1 MANLGI
7 RKFQDL
13 IGRTDLLQRC
23 KEASF
28 KASTLDYDLL
38 LRPAL
43 ELRPNTNIVGGS
55 VKQDFFLEKR
65 AENKMIAESQSVIA
79 GTQKN
84 ITFNLKIVNEERAY
98 ASTLS
103 YHIACKYGEAGLPDG
118 SSININLTGSA
129 GQSFCAF
136 LAKGINVKLVGDAN
150 DYVGKSLSGG
160 TVVITPPA
168 ESPFESHLNVIVGN
182 VCLYGATSGKA
193 FFRGIAAE
201 RFCVRNSGVTAVV
214 EGVGDHGCEY
224 MTSGLVVILGL
235 TGRNFAAGMS
245 GGISYVY
252 DIDGSFK
259 GKVNAESVELL
270 PLDQQSDQEVVKQCL
285 VEFVEHT
292 GSLIGKEMLATW
304 PAFCK
309 KFVKVFP
316 YEYQR
321 ALKAQEEEKLELEI
335 SKEMKAIVNG
345 QKNEPAVQD
354 IEDSIQDSDAEKK
367 RFVFISGEKIV
378 KNLV

>member
-1 MANLGI
+1 MAGLGI
-7 RKFQDL
+7 RKFQEL

-28 KASTLDYDLL
+28 KASTLDFDMLL
-38 LRPAL
+38 KPAL

-65 AENKMIAESQSVIA
+65 AENKLIAEAMPVIE

-84 ITFNLKIVNEERAY
+84 ISFDLKIVNEERAY

-103 YHIACKYGEAGLPDG
+103 YYIALKYGEPGLPDG
-118 SSININLTGSA
+118 SSININLSGSA

-136 LAKGINVKLVGDAN
+136 LANGINVRLIGDAN

-160 TVVITPPA
+160 TVVITPPI

-193 FFRGIAAE
+193 FFRGIASE

-224 MTSGLVVILGL
+224 MTGGLVVILGL

-259 GKVNAESVELL
+259 GKVNAETVELL
-270 PLDQQSDQEVVKQCL
+270 PLEHSADQDVVKQCL
-285 VEFVEHT
+285 VEFYEHT
-292 GSLIGKEMLATW
+292 SSVIAKEMLATW
-304 PAFCK
+304 PAICE

-321 ALKAQEEEKLELEI
+321 ALKAQEEEKLEIEI
-335 SKEMKAIVNG
+335 SKEMKAIENG
-345 QKNEPAVQD
+345 QTRVEPSVQD

-367 RFVFISGEKIV
+367 R
-378 KNLV
+378 